1 MRKTESLTGNV
12 DWPLFFGVILL
23 MIVGLSTVYSVA
35 YNPEHPSIF
44 DFSQKYGKQ
53 VMWLGISLFLGLMV
67 FLIDSDIYRKFALP
81 IYLFV
86 IVLLVIVLFMPSVNG
101 ARAWLGIG
109 SMGIQP
115 AEFAK
120 IGTAILLAR
129 YLGTTNIKHQSKA
142 TVFVSNGIILLPMV
156 LILLQPDAGTF
167 VVFTSFLFVLYR
179 EGVSFDPIVLLF
191 VNGGISIWNL
201 NPIRML
207 RINATVKKTWL
218 GTHFI
223 PILFVVI
230 FLSVVTLLMSN
241 TTIQLSML
249 PSWDISGYQ
258 GLLFFIFLFMLIA
271 YIFMR
276 LIFAKRDK
284 KRALA
289 IALIG
294 FVLAALLTK
303 IVDSGFQKLASH
315 QKERIELVLGLRED
329 PNGDDYNRNRAMA
342 AVGSGGLFGKG
353 YRKASVSSM
362 RTNHVPESETDFIF
376 CPFAEEW
383 GFVGTFSLV
392 ILYMFILL
400 RIVIIAER
408 QKAVFNRVYAYSV
421 AMILFYHF
429 AINIGMS
436 IEFAPVIGIPLPFF
450 SYGGSSM
457 MSFSIMMFILLKLD
471 SQRKDVLN

>member
-1 MRKTESLTGNV
+1 MRKNQSLTAHV
-12 DWPLFFGVILL
+12 DWPLFAVYITLL
-23 MIVGLSTVYSVA
+23 LLGLTTVYSVA

-44 DFSQKYGKQ
+44 DFSEKYGKQ
-53 VMWLGISLFLGLMV
+53 VMWLCIALFLGLLV

-86 IVLLVIVLFMPSVNG
+86 LSLLVLVLFMPPVNG

-120 IGTAILLAR
+120 IGTAIILSR
-129 YLGTTNIKHQSKA
+129 YLSSVNIKQQNKK
-142 TVFVSNGIILLPMV
+142 TVLIANAIILIPMA

-179 EGVSFDPIVLLF
+179 EGVSYDPIIIWLLRLLPF
-191 VNGGISIWNL
+191 KGLHFKN
-201 NPIRML
+201 
-207 RINATVKKTWL
+207 TWI
-218 GTHFI
+218 GSHFI

-230 FLSVVTLLMSN
+230 FLSITTLLLSN
-241 TTIQLSML
+241 ETITFDAFPGLEIQ
-249 PSWDISGYQ
+249 GYW
-258 GLLFFIFLFMLIA
+258 GVFFFLGIA
-271 YIFMR
+271 S
-276 LIFAKRDK
+276 
-284 KRALA
+284 
-289 IALIG
+289 LIG
-294 FVLAALLTK
+294 FFILRMLFSKRDRKRAGTIAIIGFILSVGLTST
-303 IVDSGFQKLASH
+303 VNYTFQKLAGH

-353 YRKASVSSM
+353 YRKASVSSV

-376 CPFAEEW
+376 CPYAEEW
-383 GFVGTFSLV
+383 GFMGTFVLV
-392 ILYMFILL
+392 CLYIFMIL
-400 RIVIIAER
+400 RIVYIAER
-408 QKAVFNRVYAYSV
+408 QKAVFNRIYAYSV

-457 MSFSIMMFILLKLD
+457 MSFSVMMFILLKLD